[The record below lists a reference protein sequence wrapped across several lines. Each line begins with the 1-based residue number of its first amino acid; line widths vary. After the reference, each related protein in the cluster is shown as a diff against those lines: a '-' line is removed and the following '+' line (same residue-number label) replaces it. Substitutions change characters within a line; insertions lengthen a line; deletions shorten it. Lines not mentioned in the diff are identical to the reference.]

1 MFMSKYQDRTYA
13 AFRIVF
19 GLLFM
24 LHGTQKIF
32 NFPPSEMAGQM
43 PAFIKW
49 FSGGIELVT
58 GAMVLVGFM
67 AGWAAFLASGLMA
80 GAYWMAHGLNSLLP
94 HTNGGELAVLYC
106 FGFLVIAARGSGI
119 WSVDAAR

>member
-1 MFMSKYQDRTYA
+1 MFMSKYKDQTYA

-24 LHGTQKIF
+24 LHGTSKIF
-32 NFPPSEMAGQM
+32 NVPVWSAADQA

-49 FSGGIELVT
+49 FSGGIELVA
-58 GAMVLVGFM
+58 GAMILVGFM

-80 GAYWMAHGLNSLLP
+80 GAYWMAHGLNSLFP
-94 HTNGGELAVLYC
+94 HDNGGETAILYC
-106 FGFLVIAARGSGI
+106 FGFLVIAAHGSGI
-119 WSVDAAR
+119 WSVDRAR